1 MSMTPNHPA
10 PRGAQQIRESAAQT
24 LEAGRALI
32 NRSYLA
38 RLEQYPILPLANS
51 AQRFQRSSD
60 LRLFKIER
68 IVQANKQ
75 SVLESTTAAY
85 TALGAAG
92 YAVFLFLRSD
102 GIKTDLYIGTRGE
115 PGKSLGQSSGELLQ
129 ATFKG
134 HFSGSLLQPLTARD
148 ADKLLDTMLE
158 EKSNPA
164 ASITA
169 VTGVP
174 ALSTDNREHFMQG
187 LERFIDAAERRV
199 YQALILA
206 EPVSSQDLDRIRV
219 GYEQVATQL
228 SPLHK
233 LNLSFGEQESD
244 SVGLSISQSLSESLG
259 ESLAMTETH
268 SLARSTGTSS
278 TTTSGSSEAYSART
292 KTAKA
297 AAILGPAAGGLLG
310 NMFGGPV
317 GAMVGGQLGS
327 AVATA
332 FDNTRTTGTSQSH
345 AEGRNASES
354 ISTGESTGRTTSTT
368 STTGSSDTRSDTR
381 TLGTNRQISI
391 EATDKSIEQLL
402 AKIDHHLTR
411 IDEAAT
417 YGGWNSAAYFIG
429 DSTASSEALA
439 SIFLG
444 LVRGNNSS
452 HEDFALTTWSSAK
465 KSSVLDWLG
474 TLSHPPL
481 QHGFAKRLPTYLTP
495 ATLVSGKE
503 LAIQLSLPR
512 RSTSTVAVMETQ
524 AFGRKIQRLDG
535 SIDAGK
541 EPHSIV
547 LGQIRHLWE
556 NLPQTIDLGIDQLA
570 SHVFI
575 SGSTGA
581 GKSNTVYNMLGQI
594 DEKGIPFLV
603 IEPAK
608 GEYKHVFGQRPDVRV
623 FGTNP
628 AYGALLRINPFRFP
642 AQIHVLEHIDR
653 LVEIFNVCW
662 PMYGAMPAVLKD
674 AILRAYE
681 QAGWDLSL
689 SVNRHGDEL
698 FPSFADLLSTLD
710 QVIASSGYS
719 QEVKSNY
726 QGALS
731 TRIKSLTNGLNGQI
745 FSADEIHSSVLF
757 DSPVIVDLSRIG
769 SAESKSLIMGILV
782 MRLAEYRMAEGG
794 MNRSLRHV
802 TVLEEA
808 HHLLK
813 RCHADGGAEGG
824 GLAGKSVEMLTNAI
838 AEMRTFGESFFVVDQ
853 SPHAVDIAAIRNTN
867 TKIIMRLPEET
878 DRRLIGKSAAL
889 RDEQLDEIARLPRG
903 VAIVYQNDWLEPV
916 LCQVREFKVPAQPYV
931 HRPARDDGDERKV
944 FNRHLVHLLLAR
956 RVAQATDPDLAL
968 LDRTVRTLPLLAEDK
983 IALLDAIRARRHGA
997 HGALC
1002 HPDGF
1007 ARMARLLVDVLE
1019 CRATVLQLVRSVSD
1033 YGQLHHEID
1042 KLLSACVGELDAG
1055 HRLAAQQCLMKD
1067 YCLQHPSHLNIY
1079 SAWRASMETRSIA

>member
-1 MSMTPNHPA
+1 MSMALTYPA
-10 PRGAQQIRESAAQT
+10 PRGAQQVRESAAQT

-38 RLEQYPILPLANS
+38 QLEQLPVQPFTS
-51 AQRFQRSSD
+51 STQRFQRSSD

-68 IVQANKQ
+68 IVQGNKQ

-102 GIKTDLYIGTRGE
+102 GAETKLYIGTRGE
-115 PGKSLGQSSGELLQ
+115 PGKSLGQSSGELLLE
-129 ATFKG
+129 TFKG
-134 HFSGSLLQPLTARD
+134 HFSGSSLQPLKADETD
-148 ADKLLDTMLE
+148 ALLDAMLE
-158 EKSNPA
+158 EKANPA

-206 EPVSSQDLDRIRV
+206 EPVSSHELDRIRT

-233 LNLSFGEQESD
+233 LSLSFGEQESD

-259 ESLAMTETH
+259 KSLALTETH
-268 SLARSTGTSS
+268 NLARSTGTSTSIS
-278 TTTSGSSEAYSART
+278 TGTSESYSAKT

-297 AAILGPAAGGLLG
+297 AAILGPALGGMLG
-310 NMFGGPV
+310 SALGPV

-327 AVATA
+327 AAATA
-332 FDNTRTTGTSQSH
+332 FDNTRTTGTSESRS
-345 AEGRNASES
+345 EGNTTGES
-354 ISTGESTGRTTSTT
+354 ISEGKSTGRTTSTT

-381 TLGTNRQISI
+381 TLGASRQVSI

-402 AKIDHHLTR
+402 TKIDHHLKR

-444 LVRGNNSS
+444 LIRGNNSS
-452 HEDFALTTWSSAK
+452 HEDFALTTWNSNK

-481 QHGFAKRLPTYLTP
+481 QHGFMKRLPIAYLTP

-512 RSTSTVAVMETQ
+512 RSTSTVAVLETQ
-524 AFGRKIQRLDG
+524 AFGRKVQRLDG
-535 SIDAGK
+535 STDADSK
-541 EPHSIV
+541 TRSIA
-547 LGQIRHLWE
+547 LGQVRHLWE
-556 NLPQTIDLGIDQLA
+556 NLPQTIDLGLDQLS

-581 GKSNTVYNMLGQI
+581 GKSNTVYNMLDQI
-594 DEKGIPFLV
+594 DAMGIPFLV

-608 GEYKHVFGQRPDVRV
+608 GEYKHVFGQRPGVEV

-642 AQIHVLEHIDR
+642 AAIHVLEHVDR
-653 LVEIFNVCW
+653 LIEIFNVCW
-662 PMYGAMPAVLKD
+662 PMYAAMPAVLKD
-674 AILRAYE
+674 AVLQAYE
-681 QAGWDLSL
+681 QAGWDLGL
-689 SVNRHGDEL
+689 SVNRHGEQL
-698 FPSFADLLSTLD
+698 FPSFTDLLLTLD
-710 QVIASSGYS
+710 MVIASSSYS
-719 QEVKSNY
+719 QELKSNY
-726 QGALS
+726 HGSLS

-745 FSADEIHSSVLF
+745 FTSDEIDNSVLF

-782 MRLAEYRMAEGG
+782 MRLAEHRMAEGG

-813 RCHADGGAEGG
+813 RCHADGAEGG

-853 SPHAVDIAAIRNTN
+853 SPHAVDVAAIRNTN

-916 LCQVREFKVPAQPYV
+916 LCQVREFKAPTQPYCY
-931 HRPARDDGDERKV
+931 RPGQADASTRKT
-944 FNRHLVHLLLAR
+944 FHRHLLHLLLAQ
-956 RVAQATDPDLAL
+956 RVVHAAEPDLAL
-968 LDRTVRTLPLLAEDK
+968 LDQAVRTLPLVAADR
-983 IALLDAIRARRHGA
+983 IALLDTIAARRQGA
-997 HGALC
+997 PGPLC
-1002 HPDGF
+1002 HQDGF
-1007 ARMARLLVDVLE
+1007 ARMASLLVDVLG
-1019 CRATVLQLVRSVSD
+1019 CRTSVHQLVRGVSD
-1033 YGQLHHEID
+1033 YGQLHREID
-1042 KLLSACVGELDAG
+1042 NLLSGLVDQLDGE
-1055 HRLAAQQCLMKD
+1055 HRLLAQQCLMKD
-1067 YCLQHPSHLNIY
+1067 FCLQHASHLNIY
-1079 SAWRASMETRSIA
+1079 SAWRASVTAGSLA